1 MQARAKYGKAE
12 LSISGTEDQVNK
24 AILAFEE
31 RVRAS
36 DENNVMLCNKIREVA
51 FNIEGQVTKSW
62 TIMECLL
69 AILEQLDLRDCNDD
83 PPTLRSL

>member
-1 MQARAKYGKAE
+1 MQARAKYGKSE
-12 LSISGTEDQVNK
+12 LSVSGTEEQVNK
-24 AILAFEE
+24 AILAFEA

-51 FNIEGQVTKSW
+51 LEIEGEVSKSW

-69 AILEQLDLRDCNDD
+69 AILEVEPREYNDD